1 MVRVPL
7 AVRRPAQQTRPAA
20 GRRVGARLV
29 PAWLATSRPPGL
41 GQGELGGDVYGLD
54 SIFVAAREHGLPP
67 PRSTGELREL
77 LHAHLYVE
85 GGEDYIRL
93 DEHSL
98 RVRTDDDE
106 VDLAYYFLDDAALAA
121 EPDRLAYLVHEAW
134 PLPSAAADA
143 ADAPVTYAVFLDS
156 HDDQRIAGTPPVEL
170 PGVRLPDLAAHLRFA
185 DPRRHPSWPTALL
198 VLRAL
203 IGPDEPGIDA
213 ALARCNRWPGF
224 DHWDPPELPAEHGAA
239 HRHALRVL
247 DEGGTVGHRRPAASL
262 LRVTDHLAQF
272 AMHRGDD
279 LGHVQWFLFDTAWAA
294 AQPALA
300 RSLLHYAGH
309 WDPLDG
315 SG

>member
-1 MVRVPL
+1 MTTWFVHRSPYDGPL
-7 AVRRPAQQTRPAA
+7 SKRVRRLTDASVLDWFRRGWPRPDP
-20 GRRVGARLV
+20 R
-29 PAWLATSRPPGL
+29 AWVRA
-41 GQGELGGDVYGLD
+41 ELGGDVYGLD
-54 SIFVAAREHGLPP
+54 SIFVAAREHGLPR
-67 PRSTGELREL
+67 PRSTGELRDL

-85 GGEDYIRL
+85 GDEDHIRL

-106 VDLAYYFLDDAALAA
+106 VDLAYYFLDDTALGAA
-121 EPDRLAYLVHEAW
+121 PDRLAYLVHEAW
-134 PLPSAAADA
+134 PLPTDA
-143 ADAPVTYAVFLDS
+143 VVAGPPVTYAVFLS
-156 HDDQRIAGTPPVEL
+156 HDGPIAGTPPVEL

-185 DPRRHPSWPTALL
+185 DPRRHAGWPAALL

-203 IGPDEPGIDA
+203 VGPDEPGIDA

-224 DHWDPPELPAEHGAA
+224 DHWDPPELPDEHGEA

-247 DEGGTVGHRRPAASL
+247 EEGGTVGHRRPGASL

-272 AMHRGDD
+272 AMHRGDGF
-279 LGHVQWFLFDTAWAA
+279 GHVQWFLFDAAWAA
-294 AQPALA
+294 AHPALA
-300 RSLLHYAGH
+300 RSLLCYAGH